1 MDAFFLTTR
10 EILIIVRGVPMDK
23 KALKKLKRVELLEML
38 LEQSKEVERLNIELK
53 KANTALKDRKIT
65 ISKCGTIAE
74 AAFQLNGVFEAAEKA
89 ASQYLENIEQL
100 SGKQE
105 AIMQEQQA
113 AYNKKMQAMYL
124 ETENKCK
131 SLKTKTEQECAK
143 MIAEAE
149 SQVQEKWNMLE
160 ERWSTFCSAQEG
172 MMDILKFLRK
182 EENLNH
188 EKG

>member
-1 MDAFFLTTR
+1 
-10 EILIIVRGVPMDK
+10 MDK